1 MFCFKIDASCELAAL
16 LCCSGIAQVE
26 RCRDSAVT
34 PFEGIVVLEVFS
46 STCGVG

>member
-1 MFCFKIDASCELAAL
+1 MQVVRL
-16 LCCSGIAQVE
+16 LLYFVFSGIAQVE
-26 RCRDSAVT
+26 RYRDSAVT